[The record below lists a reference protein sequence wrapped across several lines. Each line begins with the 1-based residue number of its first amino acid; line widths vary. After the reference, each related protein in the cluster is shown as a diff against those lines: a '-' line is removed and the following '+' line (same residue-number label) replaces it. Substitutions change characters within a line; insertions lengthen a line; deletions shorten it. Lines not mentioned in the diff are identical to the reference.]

1 MKFFEFENREGRES
15 KRGILAM
22 KYFLKW
28 RGDSS
33 IQQFLDMRKQFEED
47 AGRLCENEII
57 ILQWTCGQ
65 TKQWIEDTFTL
76 GK

>member
-1 MKFFEFENREGRES
+1 
-15 KRGILAM
+15 M
-22 KYFLKW
+22 KYFLEW

-47 AGRLCENEII
+47 AVRLCENEKR